1 MSDKLS
7 SQEKIDDKEV
17 SIDRVVPISS
27 PEIIGIYAKKDNSA
41 ILLEFGYIKNEKSGD
56 IVIDVRKELS
66 LEMAENLY
74 SDLKE
79 IFESSSED

>member
-41 ILLEFGYIKNEKSGD
+41 ILLEFGYIKN
-56 IVIDVRKELS
+56 
-66 LEMAENLY
+66 
-74 SDLKE
+74 
-79 IFESSSED
+79 

>member
-17 SIDRVVPISS
+17 SIDRVVSISS
-27 PEIIGIYAKKDNSA
+27 PEIIRIYTKKDNSA
-41 ILLEFGYIKNEKSGD
+41 ILLELKKKKNEKSGD

-66 LEMAENLY
+66 LDMAENLY